1 MKILIYSKNRKC
13 ISNANFFEKVRE
25 MQLGLGSFI
34 RREHDY
40 DNSLERLQLNWH
52 DNCTSS
58 YEENLWPLHLFF
70 FIFIKIIYYSTSI
83 TKHLSGKKTVQG

>member
-40 DNSLERLQLNWH
+40 DNSLERLQLN
-52 DNCTSS
+52 
-58 YEENLWPLHLFF
+58 
-70 FIFIKIIYYSTSI
+70 
-83 TKHLSGKKTVQG
+83 